1 MGDQMKNKLLR
12 LLILVAFALG
22 TFARAQTDVSPTPT
36 PLAQLV
42 PSPQMQGMDHMSDS
56 MTKMAEMCQTMMA
69 HEKAA
74 MPFIISTSIVFGLLL
89 LIALVLLIVLEVLW
103 IRYWLRI
110 LKQTAG

>member
-42 PSPQMQGMDHMSDS
+42 PSRQVQGMDHMSDS
-56 MTKMAEMCQTMMA
+56 MTKMAEICQQMMTR
-69 HEKAA
+69 EKARDA
-74 MPFIISTSIVFGLLL
+74 FH
-89 LIALVLLIVLEVLW
+89 
-103 IRYWLRI
+103 Y
-110 LKQTAG
+110 